1 MDILRKVQEAPNLTP
16 AEQQIAQTILALGER
31 LQGQSIK
38 ELADM
43 ACVSIASVHRF
54 CKKLGLEGFK
64 ELKVECARSEASQAS
79 AHAPVDIN
87 FPFKAGEDASAISAR
102 MSALYETTITDT
114 LGLLDLH
121 EIDKSAQLIAGAIHV
136 DIYAHSHNV
145 HPAQMFEERLLS
157 IGKPVTCP
165 LTWEREIRCAL
176 ASGEGHVALV
186 ISYSGLSRNVRELL
200 PVLHRRGV
208 PVIFVGSPAV
218 RRRHPGLESYLFVSD
233 REHLQNRIT
242 QFSSHIAVQF
252 VLDTL
257 YSCIFAQNYERDRAF
272 LTETLPYTML
282 GSHHPNAL
290 SDRQKYDMN

>member
-1 MDILRKVQEAPNLTP
+1 MDVLRAMREATNFTP
-16 AEQQIAQTILALGER
+16 SEQQLAQTIMALGAR

-38 ELADM
+38 ELAGM
-43 ACVSIASVHRF
+43 ASVSIASVHRF

-64 ELKVECARSEASQAS
+64 ELKVECARAEASHAS
-79 AHAPVDIN
+79 DHAPVDIN
-87 FPFKAGEDASAISAR
+87 FPFKADEDASAISTR
-102 MSALYETTITDT
+102 MGALYETTITDT
-114 LGLLDLH
+114 LDLLDLN
-121 EIDKSAQLIAGAIHV
+121 EIETSAQLIAGASHV

-157 IGKPVTCP
+157 IGKPVSCP

-176 ASGEGHVALV
+176 GSDETHVALV
-186 ISYSGLSRNVRELL
+186 ISYSGLSRNIRELL
-200 PVLHRRGV
+200 PVLHKRRV

-218 RRRHPGLESYLFVSD
+218 RRRNPGLAAYLFVSD

-257 YSCIFAQNYERDRAF
+257 FSCVFARNYDCNRAF

-282 GSHHPNAL
+282 GSHHPSAL
-290 SDRQKYDMN
+290 SDR

>member
-1 MDILRKVQEAPNLTP
+1 MDVLRAMREATDFTP
-16 AEQQIAQTILALGER
+16 SEQQLAQTIMALGAR

-38 ELADM
+38 ELAGM
-43 ACVSIASVHRF
+43 ASVSIASVHRF

-64 ELKVECARSEASQAS
+64 ELKVECARAEASHAS
-79 AHAPVDIN
+79 DHVPVDIN
-87 FPFKAGEDASAISAR
+87 FPFKADEDASTIATR
-102 MSALYETTITDT
+102 MGALYETTITDT
-114 LGLLDLH
+114 LDLLNLN
-121 EIDKSAQLIAGAIHV
+121 EITSSAQLIANAEHV

-157 IGKPVTCP
+157 IGKPVSCP

-176 ASGEGHVALV
+176 GSDETHVALV
-186 ISYSGLSRNVRELL
+186 ISYSGLPRNIRELL
-200 PVLHRRGV
+200 PVLHKRQV

-218 RRRHPGLESYLFVSD
+218 RRRNPGLAAYLFVSD

-257 YSCIFAQNYERDRAF
+257 FSCVFARNYDCNRAF

-282 GSHHPNAL
+282 GSHHPSAL
-290 SDRQKYDMN
+290 SDR

>member
-1 MDILRKVQEAPNLTP
+1 MDVLRAMREATDFTP
-16 AEQQIAQTILALGER
+16 SEQQLAQTIMALGAR

-38 ELADM
+38 ELAGM
-43 ACVSIASVHRF
+43 ASVSIASVHRF

-64 ELKVECARSEASQAS
+64 ELKVECARAEASHAS
-79 AHAPVDIN
+79 DHVPVDIN
-87 FPFKAGEDASAISAR
+87 FPFKADEDASTIATR
-102 MSALYETTITDT
+102 MGALYETTITDT
-114 LGLLDLH
+114 LDLLDLN
-121 EIDKSAQLIAGAIHV
+121 EITSSAQLIANAEHV

-157 IGKPVTCP
+157 IGKPVSCP

-176 ASGEGHVALV
+176 GSDETHVALV
-186 ISYSGLSRNVRELL
+186 ISYSGLSRNIRELL
-200 PVLHRRGV
+200 PVLHKRQV

-218 RRRHPGLESYLFVSD
+218 RRRNPGLAAYLFVSD

-257 YSCIFAQNYERDRAF
+257 FSCVFARNYDCNRAF

-282 GSHHPNAL
+282 GSHHPSAL
-290 SDRQKYDMN
+290 SDR

>member
-1 MDILRKVQEAPNLTP
+1 MDVLRAMREATDFTP
-16 AEQQIAQTILALGER
+16 SEQQLAQTIMALGAR

-38 ELADM
+38 ELAGM
-43 ACVSIASVHRF
+43 ASVSIASVHRF

-64 ELKVECARSEASQAS
+64 ELKVECARAEASHAS
-79 AHAPVDIN
+79 DHVPVDIN
-87 FPFKAGEDASAISAR
+87 FPFKADEDASTIATR
-102 MSALYETTITDT
+102 MGALYETTITDT
-114 LGLLDLH
+114 LDLLDLN
-121 EIDKSAQLIAGAIHV
+121 EITSSAQLIANAEHV

-157 IGKPVTCP
+157 IGKPVSCP

-176 ASGEGHVALV
+176 ESDETHVALV
-186 ISYSGLSRNVRELL
+186 ISYSGLSRNIRELL
-200 PVLHRRGV
+200 PVLHKRQV

-218 RRRHPGLESYLFVSD
+218 RRRNPGLAAYLFVSD

-257 YSCIFAQNYERDRAF
+257 FSCVFARNYDCNRAF

-282 GSHHPNAL
+282 GSHHPSAL
-290 SDRQKYDMN
+290 SDR

>member
-1 MDILRKVQEAPNLTP
+1 MDVLRAMREATDFTP
-16 AEQQIAQTILALGER
+16 SEQQLAQTIMALGAR

-38 ELADM
+38 ELAGM
-43 ACVSIASVHRF
+43 ASVSITSVHRF

-64 ELKVECARSEASQAS
+64 ELKVECARAEASHTS

-87 FPFKAGEDASAISAR
+87 FPFKANEDASTISTR
-102 MSALYETTITDT
+102 MGALYETTITDT
-114 LGLLDLH
+114 LDLLDLN
-121 EIDKSAQLIAGAIHV
+121 EIETSAQLIAGASHV

-157 IGKPVTCP
+157 IGKPVSCP

-176 ASGEGHVALV
+176 GSDETHVALV
-186 ISYSGLSRNVRELL
+186 ISYSGLSRNIRELL
-200 PVLHRRGV
+200 PVLHKRRV

-218 RRRHPGLESYLFVSD
+218 RRRNPGLAAYLFVSD

-257 YSCIFAQNYERDRAF
+257 FSCVFARNYDCNRTF
-272 LTETLPYTML
+272 LTETIPYTML
-282 GSHHPNAL
+282 GSHHPSAL
-290 SDRQKYDMN
+290 CDR

>member
-1 MDILRKVQEAPNLTP
+1 MDVLRAMREATDFTP
-16 AEQQIAQTILALGER
+16 SEQQLAQTIMALGAR

-38 ELADM
+38 ELAGM
-43 ACVSIASVHRF
+43 ASVSIASVHRF

-64 ELKVECARSEASQAS
+64 ELKVECARAEASHAS
-79 AHAPVDIN
+79 DHVPVDIN
-87 FPFKAGEDASAISAR
+87 FPFKADEDASTIATR
-102 MSALYETTITDT
+102 MGALYETTITDT
-114 LGLLDLH
+114 LDLLDFN
-121 EIDKSAQLIAGAIHV
+121 EITSSAQLIANAEHV

-157 IGKPVTCP
+157 IGKPVSCP

-176 ASGEGHVALV
+176 GSDETHVALV
-186 ISYSGLSRNVRELL
+186 ISYSGLSRNIRELL
-200 PVLHRRGV
+200 PVLHKRRV

-218 RRRHPGLESYLFVSD
+218 RRRNPGLAAYLFVSD

-257 YSCIFAQNYERDRAF
+257 FSCVFARNYDCNRAF

-282 GSHHPNAL
+282 GSHHPSAL
-290 SDRQKYDMN
+290 SDR

>member
-1 MDILRKVQEAPNLTP
+1 MDVLRAMCEATDFTP
-16 AEQQIAQTILALGER
+16 SEQQLAQTILALGAR

-38 ELADM
+38 ELAGM
-43 ACVSIASVHRF
+43 ASVSIASVHRF

-64 ELKVECARSEASQAS
+64 ELKVECARAEASRAS

-87 FPFKAGEDASAISAR
+87 FPFKADEDASTISTR
-102 MSALYETTITDT
+102 MGALYETTITDT
-114 LGLLDLH
+114 LDLLDLN
-121 EIDKSAQLIAGAIHV
+121 EIETSAQLIAGASRV

-157 IGKPVTCP
+157 IGKPVNCP

-176 ASGEGHVALV
+176 GSDQTHVALV
-186 ISYSGLSRNVRELL
+186 ISYSGLSRNIRELL
-200 PVLHRRGV
+200 PVLHKRRA

-218 RRRHPGLESYLFVSD
+218 RRRNPGLAAYLFVSD

-257 YSCIFAQNYERDRAF
+257 FSCVFARNYDCNRAF

-282 GSHHPNAL
+282 GSHHPSAL
-290 SDRQKYDMN
+290 SDR